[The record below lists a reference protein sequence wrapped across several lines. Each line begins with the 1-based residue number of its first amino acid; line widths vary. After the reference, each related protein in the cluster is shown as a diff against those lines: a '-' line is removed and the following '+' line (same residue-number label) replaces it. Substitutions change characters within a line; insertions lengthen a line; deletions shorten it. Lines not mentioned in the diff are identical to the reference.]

1 MFARFLRVVCFLLRV
16 FLSFWGDFFL
26 DFCVL
31 PQENV
36 RLGQK
41 MLQNRPHFSPYYGFL
56 PWPDS
61 PSSPAGVAAQGS
73 LGSFGRRGPRT
84 RVAVRGAAGAPRSGG
99 GAAACLVEGRLGERV
114 YGCRWEAN
122 LPLIDHKSGGY
133 RLGVDIIASV
143 IVTVIGCTVLPQLV
157 YTRNNLRKAAS
168 VTAWLV

>member
-1 MFARFLRVVCFLLRV
+1 MCGEVRKCFRNRLL
-16 FLSFWGDFFL
+16 
-26 DFCVL
+26 
-31 PQENV
+31 
-36 RLGQK
+36 
-41 MLQNRPHFSPYYGFL
+41 FSPYYGFL

-99 GAAACLVEGRLGERV
+99 GAAASLVEGRLGERV